1 MIFSPLGSV
10 TVTVSE
16 LFAGILAT
24 LSASEPLFFIV
35 RLVFEEVRV
44 TFLVAPDLATVL
56 TIPLLAIVTEGSAVK
71 VGVGSAVAVGDGEG
85 EALGVGEGVGAGV
98 GTITTST
105 GYSDGFNTVITRRGT
120 DPPR

>member
-1 MIFSPLGSV
+1 M
-10 TVTVSE
+10 TVSE

-24 LSASEPLFFIV
+24 LSAIEPLFFIV
-35 RLVFEEVRV
+35 RFVFEEVSV
-44 TFLVAPDLATVL
+44 TFFVALDLATVL

-71 VGVGSAVAVGDGEG
+71 VGVGSAVAVGAGEG
-85 EALGVGEGVGAGV
+85 DALGVGVGVGAGA
-98 GTITTST
+98 GTITAST